1 MAGPRRQLTCLK
13 PGTEASQQA
22 NKTKINKDKYNSCA
36 FEKREAGFRL
46 RKPLPL
52 IPASFVLCDLH
63 FLDDFSLSF
72 SPAQAVSPLAESR
85 QGQVC
90 FSPTTACQVF
100 LISYL
105 LGAHIQSLPEGHG
118 KEGHL
123 GKTPGRGKERTRDQ
137 CHGLH
142 YSCQLEARSLSQVAL
157 LCFFPP
163 KSGFQVENIL
173 FSGKSTVA
181 FKIPRLPWI
190 HEKVV

>member
-36 FEKREAGFRL
+36 FEKRETGFRL
-46 RKPLPL
+46 RKTLPL

-85 QGQVC
+85 HGQVC

-105 LGAHIQSLPEGHG
+105 LGAHIQSLPEGRG
-118 KEGHL
+118 KEGHF

-137 CHGLH
+137 CHGLPL
-142 YSCQLEARSLSQVAL
+142 QLPVRGSLSLSSCFVVF
-157 LCFFPP
+157 FFPQNLAFRL
-163 KSGFQVENIL
+163 KIYYSQVNPQL
-173 FSGKSTVA
+173 LLKFPGCLGYMK
-181 FKIPRLPWI
+181 R
-190 HEKVV
+190 